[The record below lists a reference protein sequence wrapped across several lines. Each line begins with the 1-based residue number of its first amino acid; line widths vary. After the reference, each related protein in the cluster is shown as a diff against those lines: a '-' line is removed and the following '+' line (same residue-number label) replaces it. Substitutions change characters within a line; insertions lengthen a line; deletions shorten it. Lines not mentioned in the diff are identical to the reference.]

1 MGTRLRQGW
10 ILAILVAI
18 VAACGAASASGTP
31 TGGTGGGGSTPTAAG
46 ATSAATTASPQAG
59 GGGGAGALDACS
71 LVTAAQVSAATNR
84 TITAANPVGGGADQT
99 FCAYVDANGANV
111 VATGITRGPG
121 AAASLQGFKAVPGYV
136 AVSGLGDAAVWLPG
150 ANQLYVSKGDA
161 LYLVQPDEGIGDD
174 NARLTAAK
182 AIAAAA
188 VAKL

>member
-18 VAACGAASASGTP
+18 AAACGAASASGTP
-31 TGGTGGGGSTPTAAG
+31 IGGTGGAGSTPTPAA
-46 ATSAATTASPQAG
+46 ATSSPQAG
-59 GGGGAGALDACS
+59 GGGGGAGAAACS

-161 LYLVQPDEGIGDD
+161 LYLVQPDQGIGDD